1 MRKHWELIKKIG
13 QENVAWVYLLGSK
26 IEKGIFI
33 ECVDAYDPRY
43 SARQKWV
50 VILSS
55 QKGCPVK
62 CRFCDASFYFRG
74 NLSPEE
80 ILEQLDIVLEPHKN
94 GDDCLRSEKIKLH
107 FARMG
112 EPALNPAVLEVLSE
126 IPSIYPEINFFPTV
140 ATVAPVGTEE
150 WFEKLIDIKNAHYS
164 GGRFQLQ
171 FSVNSTDEDFR
182 DYLMPVKKWSAQQI
196 SQYGHSFFRP
206 GDRKVTLNYALS
218 EDTPFE
224 AEKIL
229 GTFDPEVF
237 LVKITPVNPTYQAA
251 RAGLQSELKFD
262 GSYSERLARELDK
275 LQSRGYEVII
285 SIGSLEE
292 IRVGSNCGQLAFY
305 EVKAME
311 NKKYDQDPANKAI

>member
-1 MRKHWELIKKIG
+1 MRKHWEVIKKIG

-26 IEKGIFI
+26 LEKGVFI

-74 NLSPEE
+74 NLSSEE

-94 GDDCLRSEKIKLH
+94 GDDCLHSEKIKLH

-112 EPALNPAVLEVLSE
+112 EPALNPAVLEVLRE
-126 IPSIYPEINFFPTV
+126 IPSIYPGINFIPTV
-140 ATVAPVGTEE
+140 ATVAPSGMEK
-150 WFEKLIDIKNAHYS
+150 WFEELIDIKNTYYS

-182 DYLMPVKKWSAQQI
+182 NYLMPVKKWSAQRI
-196 SQYGHSFFRP
+196 SQYGYNYFRP

-224 AEKIL
+224 AEKIS

-251 RAGLQSELKFD
+251 RAGLQTDLKFD
-262 GSYSERLARELDK
+262 GSYSEKLARELDK

-292 IRVGSNCGQLAFY
+292 IKVGSNCGQLAFY
-305 EVKAME
+305 EVRGME
-311 NKKYDQDPANKAI
+311 SIKSDIKLGNKAI

>member
-1 MRKHWELIKKIG
+1 MRKHWEVIKKIG

-26 IEKGIFI
+26 LEQGVFI

-74 NLSPEE
+74 NLSSEE

-94 GDDCLRSEKIKLH
+94 GDDCLHSEKIKLH

-112 EPALNPAVLEVLSE
+112 EPALNPAVLEVLRE
-126 IPSIYPEINFFPTV
+126 IPSIYPGINFIPTV
-140 ATVAPVGTEE
+140 ATVAPSGTEK
-150 WFEKLIDIKNAHYS
+150 WFEELIDIKNIFYS

-182 DYLMPVKKWSAQQI
+182 DYLMPVKKWSAQKI
-196 SQYGHSFFRP
+196 SQYGHNFFRR

-218 EDTPFE
+218 EGTPFE
-224 AEKIL
+224 AGKIS

-251 RAGLQSELKFD
+251 RAGLQTDLKFD

-292 IRVGSNCGQLAFY
+292 IKVGSNCGQLAFY

-311 NKKYDQDPANKAI
+311 SIKSGIQHQDKAV